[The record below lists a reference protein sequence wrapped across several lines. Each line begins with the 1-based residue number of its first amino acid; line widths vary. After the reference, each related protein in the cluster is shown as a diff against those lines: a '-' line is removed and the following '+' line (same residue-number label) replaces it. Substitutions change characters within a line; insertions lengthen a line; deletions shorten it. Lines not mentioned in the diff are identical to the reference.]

1 MQFSSYVIIVELI
14 ELYATLYNSQF
25 KKYYALK
32 KITVSWIHKYI
43 GDSGASIIRRT
54 MGILLASLAV
64 SNVLFGITTYFNIF
78 AQRVNN
84 RYRLK
89 PVIRYLEELIIK
101 PEQI

>member
-1 MQFSSYVIIVELI
+1 
-14 ELYATLYNSQF
+14 
-25 KKYYALK
+25 
-32 KITVSWIHKYI
+32 
-43 GDSGASIIRRT
+43 

-89 PVIRYLEELIIK
+89 PVIRYLEELITK